1 MTPTE
6 PSSLGPALR
15 RIRLVRGWKQSAV
28 AAKLGVD
35 QSSISRLERGDIEP
49 SPEVHER
56 LLALISAR
64 LDGHGDAGLRR
75 LIVNA
80 ALPVHLICDATHRLL
95 AASRPR
101 ESQWRRPVSDL
112 IGVTLWPF
120 VTAEIAAAE
129 ASLEARGWR
138 EGAHL
143 AGLRVFTEANQS
155 HEVPIPRSTLLW
167 ERMTLA
173 DGSVARLVS
182 DIEPVC
188 A

>member
-1 MTPTE
+1 
-6 PSSLGPALR
+6 
-15 RIRLVRGWKQSAV
+15 
-28 AAKLGVD
+28 
-35 QSSISRLERGDIEP
+35 LERGDIEP
-49 SPEVHER
+49 SPEVRER

-120 VTAEIAAAE
+120 ATAEIAAAE

-138 EGAHL
+138 EGTQL
-143 AGLRVFTEANQS
+143 AGLRVFTEGNQS
-155 HEVPIPRSTLLW
+155 DEVPIPRSTLLW

-182 DIEPVC
+182 DIEFVR